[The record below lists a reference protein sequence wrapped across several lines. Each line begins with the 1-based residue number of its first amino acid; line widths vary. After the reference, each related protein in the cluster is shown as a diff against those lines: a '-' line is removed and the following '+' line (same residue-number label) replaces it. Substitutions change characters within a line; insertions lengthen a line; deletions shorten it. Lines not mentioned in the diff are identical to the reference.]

1 MDSVVQVDA
10 TVAAPRTGPTADEVF
25 DVVVAGAGVVG
36 VATAYALARR
46 GLSVALVD
54 RNPGP
59 ARGASFANGA
69 QLSYAYSDALGSP
82 AMLRKLPS
90 LALGADPL
98 FRLTGAF
105 DPGLVEWGLKFLAAS
120 TTSQYRAGTLATLA
134 LGLES
139 QKAMHALLGRH
150 PLAFGAAA
158 AGKMHLYYDAAS
170 LSSAAEMV
178 ELKRRHGALQ
188 EVLSATDAVRIEPAL
203 AGTAGLTGV
212 VYSPQ
217 DEVGDPAR
225 FCEELVG
232 VLTREYGVRTLFKTE
247 LHGAE
252 FAPEAVTLRGGEG
265 ARVTGR
271 HLVVALGIEAKPFLA
286 RLGVRVPIL
295 PMKGY
300 SFTAPLG
307 TAAPQVSITDTAR
320 KLVFCRLSGNVR
332 VAGIAELGAYD
343 LRVRPDRLAALVAT
357 ARDSLPDAA
366 DYKATFAG
374 WAGLRPMTPSSVPI
388 IARPRERLL
397 VNVGHGMLG
406 WTLAMGS
413 AERTAALL
421 LGERAS

>member
-1 MDSVVQVDA
+1 MDSAVQVDA
-10 TVAAPRTGPTADEVF
+10 VAAPRTAPSADAVF

-36 VATAYALARR
+36 VTTAFALARR

-82 AMLRKLPS
+82 SMVRKLPS

-98 FRLTGAF
+98 FRLKGAF
-105 DPGLVEWGLKFLAAS
+105 DPGLVDWGLKFLTAS
-120 TTSQYRAGTLATLA
+120 TTAQHRAGTIATLK

-139 QKAMHALLGRH
+139 QKAMHALLARH
-150 PLAFGAAA
+150 PLSFGLTA
-158 AGKMHLYYDAAS
+158 AGKMHLYFDTAS

-178 ELKRRHGALQ
+178 ELKRRHGAVQ
-188 EVLSATDAVRIEPAL
+188 EVLSASAAIRLEPAL
-203 AGTAGLTGV
+203 SGAAGLAGV

-217 DEVGDPAR
+217 DEVGDPHR
-225 FCEELVG
+225 FCEQLVG
-232 VLTREYGVRTLFKTE
+232 VLAREYGVRTLFNMD
-247 LHGAE
+247 LHDAE
-252 FAPEAVTLRGGEG
+252 FTPQAVSLLGREG

-271 HLVVALGIEAKPFLA
+271 HLVVALGVEARPFLA

-307 TAAPQVSITDTAR
+307 ASAPQVSITDTAR
-320 KLVFCRLSGNVR
+320 KLVFCRLSGMMR
-332 VAGIAELGAYD
+332 VAGIAELGGHD
-343 LRVRPDRLAALVAT
+343 PGVRPDRLAALVAT
-357 ARDSLPDAA
+357 ARESLPQAA
-366 DYKATFAG
+366 DYGATASG

-421 LGERAS
+421 LGGSAS